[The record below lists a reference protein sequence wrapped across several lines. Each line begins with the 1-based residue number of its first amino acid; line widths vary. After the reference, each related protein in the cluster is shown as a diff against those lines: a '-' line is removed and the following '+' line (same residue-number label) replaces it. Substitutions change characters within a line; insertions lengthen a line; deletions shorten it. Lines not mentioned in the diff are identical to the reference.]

1 MDTKFSTK
9 DNAICNSKL
18 VSKTQ
23 YCSDKKDL
31 EKNIET
37 IENKILDSSK
47 LVANVK
53 FNTNAKYLII

>member
-31 EKNIET
+31 EKNIE
-37 IENKILDSSK
+37 NKILDSSK

-53 FNTNAKYLII
+53 FNTNAKYLIR